1 MDHSKKTSNQDISRR
16 RKEQPRF
23 ELKFLKSRKKAASPG
38 KNTSRSPKDTR
49 PRRSP
54 AATVPPVVARSYA
67 SDIPWRDTSAVKK
80 NRRRFDV
87 PLNVPG
93 AEMRLPSMPRVRI
106 GWQIALLALLAGL
119 AAAVYF
125 AWNAPMFRVDEIVV
139 EGNLRVRGSD
149 VNAALGIQDRPI
161 FSLNS
166 KKLQQDL
173 RAAFPEFSA
182 VVVSLSLPNKVLVS
196 ILERVPVLTWYQ
208 QGGRTELVDA
218 HGYSFPMRLENS
230 GFVLPIVQA
239 ADLPPMP
246 IELNFE
252 SLDALNDPLGEFDTS
267 LVFDP
272 LLGEEKN
279 TSTASNGQNGMA
291 SRQILTPEMVS
302 AILII
307 AQYAP
312 EGTPLLYDAEH
323 GLGWQD
329 ERGWQIYLGDAQDMA
344 VKLNIYES
352 LVKKLGQEGI
362 EPVLISVEHTHNPYY
377 RLEK

>member
-38 KNTSRSPKDTR
+38 KSTSRSPKDTR